1 MYHGINSGL
10 FLYGS
15 AWTSA
20 IVMLWV
26 MFLGIVQSSVIA
38 WVIIGMMII
47 VGILNYPSREARK
60 LPDNNKD
67 KNKDIK
73 NDRPNN

>member
-1 MYHGINSGL
+1 MYHGINSGI

-38 WVIIGMMII
+38 WVIIGLMIM
-47 VGILNYPSREARK
+47 VGLLNYPSREARK
-60 LPDNNKD
+60 LPD